1 MLNKIKSW
9 FSRKNQIYEWT
20 GTPITEKVFTTTI
33 CIHPYM
39 SEEDIADA
47 IKHEIGKK
55 IANYLFDRKMI
66 EPISVHHVSD
76 LTDRMVYECKIYV
89 EDKEQKGN
97 QYVWFKR
104 VYHKSKGTCRGLRK

>member
-9 FSRKNQIYEWT
+9 FSRKNQIGKWT
-20 GTPITEKVFTTTI
+20 GTPITEKVFTATI

-55 IANYLFDRKMI
+55 IANYLFNRKMI
-66 EPISVHHVSD
+66 EPVYVHHVSD
-76 LTDRMVYECKIYV
+76 LTDRYIYECKIYV
-89 EDKEQKGN
+89 DDKTRYFNNE
-97 QYVWFKR
+97 
-104 VYHKSKGTCRGLRK
+104 TE